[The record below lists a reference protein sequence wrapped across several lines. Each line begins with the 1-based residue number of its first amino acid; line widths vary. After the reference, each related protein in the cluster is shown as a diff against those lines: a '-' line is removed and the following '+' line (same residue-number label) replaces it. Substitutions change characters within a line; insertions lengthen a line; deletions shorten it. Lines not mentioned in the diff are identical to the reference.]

1 MLKEIRM
8 PSIGTSGGAPASTS
22 GAARADTGD
31 MFISIVGQ
39 KTGPIKGESRD
50 DKHKDEIDVLGWS
63 WGIKTHFDMATG
75 GASGKATIKELRI
88 LKHADR
94 ASTPL
99 MLAAVNN
106 EVIKKAVL
114 TVRKA
119 GTTQQEYFKLTI
131 EKGRI
136 TSYDVQA
143 PESETSAE
151 LLESVT
157 LSFQKIEVEY
167 RMQGDDG
174 QLLGSSMFSHDIL

>member
-1 MLKEIRM
+1 MALIH
-8 PSIGTSGGAPASTS
+8 PSGGAKPAAP
-22 GAARADTGD
+22 GAVRADTGD

-63 WGIKTHFDMATG
+63 WGIKTHSDMATG

-99 MLAAVNN
+99 MLAAVTN
-106 EVIKKAVL
+106 EVIKKAIL

-131 EKGRI
+131 EKGRV

-143 PESETSAE
+143 PESEASAE

-174 QLLGSSMFSHDIL
+174 QLLGSSLFSHDIL